1 MDDDNLNLPPS
12 LDDGLRSK
20 VGINCGGSSVDT
32 LASIKQ
38 TKLKLK
44 LIRHDKNIK
53 NIFILRSKN

>member
-44 LIRHDKNIK
+44 LIRHDKNLKISS
-53 NIFILRSKN
+53 F